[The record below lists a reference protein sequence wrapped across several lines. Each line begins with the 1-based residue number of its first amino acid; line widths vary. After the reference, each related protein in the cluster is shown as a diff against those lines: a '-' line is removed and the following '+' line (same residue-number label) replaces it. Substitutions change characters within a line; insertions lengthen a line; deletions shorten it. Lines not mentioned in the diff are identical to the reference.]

1 MNILLSL
8 GFLIIFNA
16 QNNPDIENVKELYE
30 GGKFNE
36 ARRELEKIASTDK
49 NRDEILLYK
58 GLLEEDAEK
67 SISFFKKIVD
77 KYPKSLFCD
86 YALYS
91 ISQYEYLQGSYKN
104 ALSTLKKITTSFPES
119 EYYES
124 SCFWLGASYE
134 ALKNSNDAVEWY
146 KKISNSDTVMFRIA
160 REAIARLGKKRR
172 SLYSIQIGSFQNR
185 DSAKNLFASFK
196 DKGYETWLAT
206 SQKEEIKYYRVLI
219 GEFES
224 KEEAKGFSKLFSEK
238 EKIPYWIVK
247 IKKIKHMNREK

>member
-1 MNILLSL
+1 MNILFSL
-8 GFLIIFNA
+8 GFLIIFNV

-30 GGKFNE
+30 GGKFNN
-36 ARRELEKIASTDK
+36 ARRELEKIPPTDK

-67 SISFFKKIVD
+67 SFSSFKEIVD

-104 ALSTLKKITTSFPES
+104 AILTLKKITTSFPES
-119 EYYES
+119 EYFES
-124 SCFWLGASYE
+124 SCFWLASSYE
-134 ALKNSNDAVEWY
+134 ALKNSNDAVCWY
-146 KKISNSDTVMFRIA
+146 KRISNSDTVMFRIA
-160 REAIARLGKKRR
+160 KEAISRLSKKR
-172 SLYSIQIGSFQNR
+172 SIYCIQIGSFQNR
-185 DSAKNLFASFK
+185 DSAKNLLASFK
-196 DKGYETWLAT
+196 EKGYEAWLAT
-206 SQKEEIKYYRVLI
+206 SKKEGIKYYRVLI
-219 GEFES
+219 GEFKS

-247 IKKIKHMNREK
+247 IKKLKHMDREK